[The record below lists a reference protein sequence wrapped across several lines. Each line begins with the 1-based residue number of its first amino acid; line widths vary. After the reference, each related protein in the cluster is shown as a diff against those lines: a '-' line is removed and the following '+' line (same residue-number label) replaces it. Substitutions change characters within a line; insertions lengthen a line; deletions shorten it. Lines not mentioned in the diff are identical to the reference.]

1 MGTVSPITTAETRQT
16 VSPGSPRRQWKRIAL
31 SLAWL
36 LVSPLA
42 VTARIE
48 ARLFGPEC
56 ERAFSAGKELLA
68 LSPGLIGQYLRL
80 AYYWSTCRDVS
91 PDACFCIGSMLAR
104 RDVSIGAGT
113 VLGAHSIVGRADLG
127 REVMIAA
134 RVSVVSGKY
143 LHGRPSDRARG
154 LGGNA
159 EPEDRILI
167 GDSTWIGENAVIMA
181 TVGPRCT
188 IAAGAV
194 VVRPAEAG
202 STLMGNPARKVNL

>member
-1 MGTVSPITTAETRQT
+1 MGTVSPITTAEPRQT
-16 VSPGSPRRQWKRIAL
+16 VSPGSVRTLMKRVAL
-31 SLAWL
+31 SLAWI

-42 VTARIE
+42 IATRTE
-48 ARLFGPEC
+48 ARLFGPGC
-56 ERAFSAGKELLA
+56 GRAFSAGKEVLA

-91 PDACFCIGSMLAR
+91 PNACFCIGSMLAR
-104 RDVSIGAGT
+104 RDVSIGSGT

-159 EPEDRILI
+159 ESEERVLI
-167 GDSTWIGENAVIMA
+167 GDSTWVGENAVIMA
-181 TVGPRCT
+181 NLGPRCT
-188 IAAGAV
+188 VAAGAV

-202 STLMGNPARKVNL
+202 STLMGNPARKVSL

>member
-1 MGTVSPITTAETRQT
+1 MGTVSPITTAETRQA
-16 VSPGSPRRQWKRIAL
+16 VSPGSIRHPLKRIAL
-31 SLAWL
+31 SLAWI

-42 VTARIE
+42 VAARIE
-48 ARLFGPEC
+48 ARLFGPDC

-68 LSPGLIGQYLRL
+68 SSPGLIGQYLRL

-113 VLGAHSIVGRADLG
+113 VLGAHSILGRANLG
-127 REVMIAA
+127 CEVMVAA

-154 LGGNA
+154 LAGHA
-159 EPEDRILI
+159 QSEERIQI

-181 TVGPRCT
+181 DIGPRCT
-188 IAAGAV
+188 VAAGAV